1 TMSTANSMYYSLLE
15 WFKTLNL
22 NAPHANAEEL
32 ADGVALAQAL
42 NQFAPESFTD
52 SWLSKIKSSAV
63 GSNWRLR
70 MSNLKKV
77 VEGVYEY
84 YTDVLNYTLQH
95 DFLRPDVQAI
105 AEKCDLTE
113 LERLLQL
120 VLGCAVNCAKKQS
133 YITEIMCLEEELQ
146 ANIMRALQ
154 ELETSTRQSSSSSSS
169 TTGVVGSMSRNSLS
183 GMLDGNA
190 KALQLQLQEERDAM
204 AQKCFETEKKMLL
217 LIDEKTNLQ
226 QELQKVQQEFARLEH
241 NTIGDDGVSLGPIQA
256 GSVRY
261 NELRRQL
268 DLIKEEL
275 LQSEGAREDL
285 KIKAQQQE
293 TDMLHMQQRIDE
305 LMKSTAVLTTLK
317 DEVDVLRESTDK
329 LKVCEAQLETYKK
342 KLEEYNDL
350 KKHVKMLEERS
361 ADYVQQNA
369 QFEEDAKRYANTK
382 GQIELFKKEIQDLHA
397 KLDNESSKNVKLE
410 FDNKN
415 LEGKNLALQR
425 AKDSLLKERDNL
437 RETCDELKCGQLSNN
452 SGGISGNTM
461 SRELQPS
468 AMMDKIQR
476 LEAEN
481 KALREGQGGQTALAV
496 SWKII
501 IHLVLKL
508 IHVSWQQLLDDA
520 NKRCENLREQLKTA
534 NERILSLSHASQSDD
549 PILKENEFSKQIK
562 QLMELNEQK
571 TLQVEESATQIST
584 MHGKITQLES
594 SLATREQEVMAYEVK
609 YRKCVERA
617 KEVIKN
623 IDPRIANVIE
633 ASALEKSVDVIEEET
648 KPKMSG
654 MEEQLMT
661 TAFYRLGINAQRDA
675 VDSKLA
681 LLMSSGQT
689 FLARQRQ
696 SAPRKSLTTMKSK

>member
-1 TMSTANSMYYSLLE
+1 MSAPKNEMYYSLLE

-22 NAPHANAEEL
+22 NAPHADAESL

-52 SWLSKIKSSAV
+52 AWLSKIKASAV

-77 VEGVYEY
+77 TQSVYDY
-84 YTDVLNYTLQH
+84 YSEVLNYSLGDFAKPDLQ
-95 DFLRPDVQAI
+95 RI
-105 AEKCDLTE
+105 AEKCDLGE

-120 VLGCAVNCAKKQS
+120 VLGCAVNCAQKQS

-154 ELETSTRQSSSSSSS
+154 ELEATRQASSPEG
-169 TTGVVGSMSRNSLS
+169 GVVSSLS
-183 GMLDGNA
+183 RSVGILDS
-190 KALQLQLQEERDAM
+190 KVVQEERDAM

-226 QELQKVQQEFARLEH
+226 QELQKVQQEFARLEQH
-241 NTIGDDGVSLGPIQA
+241 STVIGDDGVSLGPVQT

-268 DLIKEEL
+268 DLLKEEL

-285 KIKAQQQE
+285 KLKAQQQD
-293 TDMLHMQQRIDE
+293 TDLLHMQMRIEE
-305 LMKSTAVLTTLK
+305 LMKSSAEVTTLK
-317 DEVDVLRESTDK
+317 DEVDVLRESNDK
-329 LKVCEAQLETYKK
+329 LKICEAQLDTYKK
-342 KLEEYNDL
+342 KLEDYNDL
-350 KKHVKMLEERS
+350 KKQVKILEERS

-382 GQIELFKKEIQDLHA
+382 GQVELFKKEIQDLHA
-397 KLDNESSKNVKLE
+397 KLDAESSKNVKLE

-415 LEGKNLALQR
+415 LEGKNVALQR

-437 RETCDELKCGQLSNN
+437 RETVDELKCGQLSSN
-452 SGGISGNTM
+452 SALTGNTV

-468 AMMDKIQR
+468 ATVEKLQR

-481 KALREGQGGQTALAV
+481 KALREGQGGQTALA
-496 SWKII
+496 
-501 IHLVLKL
+501 
-508 IHVSWQQLLDDA
+508 QLLDDA

-549 PILKENEFSKQIK
+549 PILKESEFGKQIK

-571 TLQVEESATQIST
+571 TLQLEEAVTQST
-584 MHGKITQLES
+584 SLQCKVTQLETNLS
-594 SLATREQEVMAYEVK
+594 AREQEILVYDAK
-609 YRKCVERA
+609 YRKCVEKA
-617 KEVIKN
+617 KEVIKS
-623 IDPRIANVIE
+623 IDPRIASD
-633 ASALEKSVDVIEEET
+633 ASVLEKNADLVEEEP
-648 KPKMSG
+648 KPKMSV

-661 TAFYRLGINAQRDA
+661 SAFYRLGVNAQRDA
-675 VDSKLA
+675 IDSKLA
-681 LLMSSGQT
+681 ILMGSGQT

-696 SAPRKSLTTMKSK
+696 SAPRKSLSAMKSK

>member
-1 TMSTANSMYYSLLE
+1 MSTQNGMYYSLLE

-42 NQFAPESFTD
+42 NQFAPESFTN
-52 SWLSKIKSSAV
+52 SWLSKIKCSAV

-84 YTDVLNYTLQH
+84 YTDVLNYTLQQ
-95 DFLRPDVQAI
+95 DFVKPDVQAI

-133 YITEIMCLEEELQ
+133 YICEIMCLEEELQ

-154 ELETSTRQSSSSSSS
+154 ELESSTRQSAEGG
-169 TTGVVGSMSRNSLS
+169 GVVSSLSRNSLS
-183 GMLDGNA
+183 NMLEGNT
-190 KALQLQLQEERDAM
+190 KAQEERDAM

-226 QELQKVQQEFARLEH
+226 QELQKIQQEFARLEL

-268 DLIKEEL
+268 DLVKEEL

-293 TDMLHMQQRIDE
+293 ADILHMQQRIDE
-305 LMKSTAVLTTLK
+305 LMKTTAELTSLK

-415 LEGKNLALQR
+415 LESKTLTLQR
-425 AKDSLLKERDNL
+425 EKDSLLKERDNL
-437 RETCDELKCGQLSNN
+437 REAFDELKCGQLSTN
-452 SGGISGNTM
+452 SGSLAGNTV

-468 AMMDKIQR
+468 AMVDKIQR

-481 KALREGQGGQTALAV
+481 KALREGQGGQTALA
-496 SWKII
+496 
-501 IHLVLKL
+501 
-508 IHVSWQQLLDDA
+508 QLLDDA
-520 NKRCENLREQLKTA
+520 NKRCEHLREQMKTA
-534 NERILSLSHASQSDD
+534 NERILSLTHASQSDD
-549 PILKENEFSKQIK
+549 PILKENELSKQIK

-571 TLQVEESATQIST
+571 TLQIEESRTQNST
-584 MHGKITQLES
+584 MQCKITQLES
-594 SLATREQEVMAYEVK
+594 SLSAREQELMAYEVK
-609 YRKCVERA
+609 YRKCVEKA
-617 KEVIKN
+617 KEVIKT
-623 IDPRIANVIE
+623 IDPRIASGLE
-633 ASALEKSVDVIEEET
+633 ANILEKSIDVIEEESKT
-648 KPKMSG
+648 KMSN
-654 MEEQLMT
+654 MEEQLM
-661 TAFYRLGINAQRDA
+661 ASAYYRLGVNAHRDA
-675 VDSKLA
+675 VESKLA
-681 LLMSSGQT
+681 LLMGSGQT

>member
-1 TMSTANSMYYSLLE
+1 MYYSLLE

-133 YITEIMCLEEELQ
+133 YITEIMGLEEELQ

-154 ELETSTRQSSSSSSS
+154 ELETSTRQSSASSEGG
-169 TTGVVGSMSRNSLS
+169 GVVSSMSRNSLS

-190 KALQLQLQEERDAM
+190 KALQLQLQEERDAI

-350 KKHVKMLEERS
+350 KKHVKLLEERS

-437 RETCDELKCGQLSNN
+437 REACDELKCGQLSTN
-452 SGGISGNTM
+452 SGSIGGNTM

-481 KALREGQGGQTALAV
+481 KALREGQGGQTALA
-496 SWKII
+496 
-501 IHLVLKL
+501 
-508 IHVSWQQLLDDA
+508 QLLDDA

-594 SLATREQEVMAYEVK
+594 SLATREQEVMAYEIK

-623 IDPRIANVIE
+623 IDPRIANVID
-633 ASALEKSVDVIEEET
+633 ASALEKSVDVIEEEA

>member
-1 TMSTANSMYYSLLE
+1 MSAPKNEMYYSLLE

-22 NAPHANAEEL
+22 NAPHADAESL

-52 SWLSKIKSSAV
+52 AWLSKIKASAV

-77 VEGVYEY
+77 TQSVYDY
-84 YTDVLNYTLQH
+84 YSDVLNYSLSDFSKPDLQS
-95 DFLRPDVQAI
+95 I
-105 AEKCDLTE
+105 AEKCDLGE

-120 VLGCAVNCAKKQS
+120 VLGCAVNCAEKQS

-154 ELETSTRQSSSSSSS
+154 ELEATRQASSAEG
-169 TTGVVGSMSRNSLS
+169 GVVSSLS
-183 GMLDGNA
+183 RSPRTGILDS
-190 KALQLQLQEERDAM
+190 KAVQEDRDAL

-226 QELQKVQQEFARLEH
+226 QELHKLQQEFARLEQH
-241 NTIGDDGVSLGPIQA
+241 STVIGDDGVSLGPVQS

-268 DLIKEEL
+268 DLLKEEL

-285 KIKAQQQE
+285 KLKAQQQD
-293 TDMLHMQQRIDE
+293 TDLLHMQMRIEE
-305 LMKSTAVLTTLK
+305 LMKSSAEVTTLK
-317 DEVDVLRESTDK
+317 DEVDVLRESNDK
-329 LKVCEAQLETYKK
+329 LKICEAQLDTYKK
-342 KLEEYNDL
+342 KLEDYNDL
-350 KKHVKMLEERS
+350 KKQVKILEERS

-382 GQIELFKKEIQDLHA
+382 GQVELFKKEIQDLHA
-397 KLDNESSKNVKLE
+397 KLDAESSKNVKLE

-415 LEGKNLALQR
+415 LDGKNLALQR

-437 RETCDELKCGQLSNN
+437 REAVDELKCGQLS
-452 SGGISGNTM
+452 SNTALTGTTV

-468 AMMDKIQR
+468 ATVEKLQR

-481 KALREGQGGQTALAV
+481 KALREGQGGQTALA
-496 SWKII
+496 
-501 IHLVLKL
+501 
-508 IHVSWQQLLDDA
+508 QLLDDA

-549 PILKENEFSKQIK
+549 PILKESEFGKQIK

-571 TLQVEESATQIST
+571 TLQLEEAVTQST
-584 MHGKITQLES
+584 SLQCKVTQLETNLS
-594 SLATREQEVMAYEVK
+594 AREQEILVYDAK
-609 YRKCVERA
+609 YRKCVEKA
-617 KEVIKN
+617 KEVIKS
-623 IDPRIANVIE
+623 IDPRIASALD
-633 ASALEKSVDVIEEET
+633 ASVLEKSADLVEDEP
-648 KPKMSG
+648 KPKMSV

-661 TAFYRLGINAQRDA
+661 SAFYRLGVNAQRDA
-675 VDSKLA
+675 IDSKLA
-681 LLMSSGQT
+681 ILMGSGQT

-696 SAPRKSLTTMKSK
+696 SAPRKSLSAMKSK

>member
-1 TMSTANSMYYSLLE
+1 MSASKNEMYYSLLE

-22 NAPHANAEEL
+22 NAPHADAESL

-52 SWLSKIKSSAV
+52 AWLSKIKASAV

-77 VEGVYEY
+77 SQSVYDY
-84 YTDVLNYTLQH
+84 YSEVLNYSLSDFSKPDLQ
-95 DFLRPDVQAI
+95 RI
-105 AEKCDLTE
+105 AEKCDLGE

-154 ELETSTRQSSSSSSS
+154 ELESTRQASSPEG
-169 TTGVVGSMSRNSLS
+169 GVVSSLSRSSLS
-183 GMLDGNA
+183 GILDS
-190 KALQLQLQEERDAM
+190 KAVQEERDAM

-226 QELQKVQQEFARLEH
+226 QELQKLQQEFARLEQH
-241 NTIGDDGVSLGPIQA
+241 STVIGDDGVSLGPVQT

-268 DLIKEEL
+268 DLLKEEL
-275 LQSEGAREDL
+275 LQSDGAREDL
-285 KIKAQQQE
+285 KLKAQQQD
-293 TDMLHMQQRIDE
+293 TDILQMQMRIEE
-305 LMKSTAVLTTLK
+305 LMKSSAEVTTLK
-317 DEVDVLRESTDK
+317 DEVDVLRESNDK
-329 LKVCEAQLETYKK
+329 LKICEAQLDTYKK
-342 KLEEYNDL
+342 KLEDYNDL
-350 KKHVKMLEERS
+350 KKQVKILEERS

-382 GQIELFKKEIQDLHA
+382 GQVELFKKEIQDLHA
-397 KLDNESSKNVKLE
+397 KLDGESSKNVKLE

-437 RETCDELKCGQLSNN
+437 RETVDELKCGQLS
-452 SGGISGNTM
+452 SNTALTGTTV

-468 AMMDKIQR
+468 ATVEKLQR

-481 KALREGQGGQTALAV
+481 KALREGQGGQTALA
-496 SWKII
+496 
-501 IHLVLKL
+501 
-508 IHVSWQQLLDDA
+508 QLLDDA

-549 PILKENEFSKQIK
+549 PILKESEFGKQIK

-571 TLQVEESATQIST
+571 TLQLEEAVTQST
-584 MHGKITQLES
+584 SLQCKVTQLETNLS
-594 SLATREQEVMAYEVK
+594 AREQEILAYDAK
-609 YRKCVERA
+609 YRKCVEKA
-617 KEVIKN
+617 KEVIKS
-623 IDPRIANVIE
+623 IDPRIASALD
-633 ASALEKSVDVIEEET
+633 ASVLEKSAELVEEEP
-648 KPKMSG
+648 KPKMSV

-661 TAFYRLGINAQRDA
+661 SAFYRLGVNAQRDA
-675 VDSKLA
+675 IDSKLA
-681 LLMSSGQT
+681 ILMGSGQT

-696 SAPRKSLTTMKSK
+696 SAPRKSLSAMKSK

>member
-1 TMSTANSMYYSLLE
+1 MSAPKNEMYYSLLE

-22 NAPHANAEEL
+22 NAPHADAESL

-52 SWLSKIKSSAV
+52 AWLSKIKASAV

-77 VEGVYEY
+77 TQSVYDY
-84 YTDVLNYTLQH
+84 YSEVLNYSLGDFSKPDLQ
-95 DFLRPDVQAI
+95 RI
-105 AEKCDLTE
+105 AEKCDLGE

-154 ELETSTRQSSSSSSS
+154 ELEATRQASSPEG
-169 TTGVVGSMSRNSLS
+169 GVVSSLS
-183 GMLDGNA
+183 RSCGILDS
-190 KALQLQLQEERDAM
+190 KVVQEERDAM

-226 QELQKVQQEFARLEH
+226 QELQKVQQEFARLEQH
-241 NTIGDDGVSLGPIQA
+241 STVIGDDGVSLGPVQT

-268 DLIKEEL
+268 DLLKEEL

-285 KIKAQQQE
+285 KLKAQQQD
-293 TDMLHMQQRIDE
+293 TDLLHMQMRIEE
-305 LMKSTAVLTTLK
+305 LTKSSAEVTTLK
-317 DEVDVLRESTDK
+317 DEVDVLRESNDK
-329 LKVCEAQLETYKK
+329 LKICEAQLDTYKK
-342 KLEEYNDL
+342 KLEDYNDL
-350 KKHVKMLEERS
+350 KKQVKILEERS

-382 GQIELFKKEIQDLHA
+382 GQVELFKKEIQDLHA
-397 KLDNESSKNVKLE
+397 KLDGESSKNVKLE

-415 LEGKNLALQR
+415 LEGKNVALQR

-437 RETCDELKCGQLSNN
+437 RETVDELKCGQLSSN
-452 SGGISGNTM
+452 SALTGTTV

-468 AMMDKIQR
+468 ATVEKLQR

-481 KALREGQGGQTALAV
+481 KALREGQGGQTALA
-496 SWKII
+496 
-501 IHLVLKL
+501 
-508 IHVSWQQLLDDA
+508 QLLDDA

-549 PILKENEFSKQIK
+549 PILKESEFGKQIK

-571 TLQVEESATQIST
+571 SESRLKSEKKERTTYVIFIFIALQLEEAVTQST
-584 MHGKITQLES
+584 SLQCKVTQLETNLS
-594 SLATREQEVMAYEVK
+594 AREQEILVYDAK
-609 YRKCVERA
+609 YRKCVEKA
-617 KEVIKN
+617 KEVIKS
-623 IDPRIANVIE
+623 IDPRIASALD
-633 ASALEKSVDVIEEET
+633 ASVLEKSADLVEEEP
-648 KPKMSG
+648 KPKMSV

-661 TAFYRLGINAQRDA
+661 SAFYRLGVNAQRDA
-675 VDSKLA
+675 IDSKLA
-681 LLMSSGQT
+681 ILMGSGQT

-696 SAPRKSLTTMKSK
+696 SAPRKSLSAMKSK

>member
-1 TMSTANSMYYSLLE
+1 MYYSLLE

-22 NAPHANAEEL
+22 KAPHANAEEL

-105 AEKCDLTE
+105 AEKCDLKE

-154 ELETSTRQSSSSSSS
+154 ELETSTRQFSEG
-169 TTGVVGSMSRNSLS
+169 GVVSSLSRNSLS
-183 GMLDGNA
+183 GMLDGNS
-190 KALQLQLQEERDAM
+190 KALQLQEERDAM

-268 DLIKEEL
+268 DLVKEEL

-293 TDMLHMQQRIDE
+293 TDMLHMQQRIDD

-437 RETCDELKCGQLSNN
+437 REAFDELKCGQLSTN
-452 SGGISGNTM
+452 SGSITGTTM

-476 LEAEN
+476 LEVEN
-481 KALREGQGGQTALAV
+481 KALREGQGGQTALA
-496 SWKII
+496 
-501 IHLVLKL
+501 
-508 IHVSWQQLLDDA
+508 QLLDDA
-520 NKRCENLREQLKTA
+520 NKRCEHLREQLKTA

-571 TLQVEESATQIST
+571 TLQLEESATQNST
-584 MHGKITQLES
+584 MQCKITQLES
-594 SLATREQEVMAYEVK
+594 NLATREQEVLAYEVK

-623 IDPRIANVIE
+623 IDPRIANVID
-633 ASALEKSVDVIEEET
+633 ASALEKSVDVIEEEA

>member
-1 TMSTANSMYYSLLE
+1 MSAPKNEMYYSLLE

-22 NAPHANAEEL
+22 NAPHSDAESL

-52 SWLSKIKSSAV
+52 SWLSKIKASAV

-77 VEGVYEY
+77 TQSVYDY
-84 YTDVLNYTLQH
+84 YSEVLNYSLSDFAKPDLQ
-95 DFLRPDVQAI
+95 RI
-105 AEKCDLTE
+105 AEKCDLSE

-154 ELETSTRQSSSSSSS
+154 ELESTRTASSPEG
-169 TTGVVGSMSRNSLS
+169 GVVTSLSRSSIS
-183 GMLDGNA
+183 GMLDS
-190 KALQLQLQEERDAM
+190 KAVQEERDAM

-226 QELQKVQQEFARLEH
+226 QELQKLQQEFARLEQH
-241 NTIGDDGVSLGPIQA
+241 STVIGDDGVSLGPVQT

-268 DLIKEEL
+268 DLLKEEL
-275 LQSEGAREDL
+275 IQSEGAREDL
-285 KIKAQQQE
+285 KLKAQQQD
-293 TDMLHMQQRIDE
+293 TDLLHMQMRIDE
-305 LMKSTAVLTTLK
+305 LMKSSAEVTTLK
-317 DEVDVLRESTDK
+317 DELDVLRESNDK
-329 LKVCEAQLETYKK
+329 LKICEAQLDTYKK
-342 KLEEYNDL
+342 KLEDYNDL
-350 KKHVKMLEERS
+350 KKQVKILEERS

-369 QFEEDAKRYANTK
+369 QFEEEAKRYANTK
-382 GQIELFKKEIQDLHA
+382 GQVELFKKEIQDLHA

-437 RETCDELKCGQLSNN
+437 RETVDELKCGQLSSN
-452 SGGISGNTM
+452 SALTGTTV

-468 AMMDKIQR
+468 AAVEKLQR

-481 KALREGQGGQTALAV
+481 KALREGQGGQTALA
-496 SWKII
+496 
-501 IHLVLKL
+501 
-508 IHVSWQQLLDDA
+508 QLLDDA
-520 NKRCENLREQLKTA
+520 NKRCENLRDQLKTA

-549 PILKENEFSKQIK
+549 PILKESEFGKQIK

-571 TLQVEESATQIST
+571 TLQLEESVTQGTSLQC
-584 MHGKITQLES
+584 KVTQLET
-594 SLATREQEVMAYEVK
+594 SLAAREQEILAYDAK
-609 YRKCVERA
+609 YRKCVEKA
-617 KEVIKN
+617 KEVIKS
-623 IDPRIANVIE
+623 IDPRIASALD
-633 ASALEKSVDVIEEET
+633 ASVLEKSAAEVAEEEP
-648 KPKMSG
+648 KPKMSV

-661 TAFYRLGINAQRDA
+661 SAFYRLGVNAQRDA
-675 VDSKLA
+675 IDSKLA
-681 LLMSSGQT
+681 MLMGSGQT

-696 SAPRKSLTTMKSK
+696 SAPRKSLSAMKSK

>member
-1 TMSTANSMYYSLLE
+1 MSTANGMYYSLLE

-133 YITEIMCLEEELQ
+133 YITEIMGLEEELQ

-154 ELETSTRQSSSSSSS
+154 ELETSTRQSSASSEGG
-169 TTGVVGSMSRNSLS
+169 GVVSSMSRNSLS

-190 KALQLQLQEERDAM
+190 KALQLQLQEERDAI

-350 KKHVKMLEERS
+350 KKHVKLLEERS

-437 RETCDELKCGQLSNN
+437 REACDELKCGQLSTN
-452 SGGISGNTM
+452 SGSIGGNTM

-481 KALREGQGGQTALAV
+481 KALREGQGGQTALA
-496 SWKII
+496 
-501 IHLVLKL
+501 
-508 IHVSWQQLLDDA
+508 QLLDDA

-594 SLATREQEVMAYEVK
+594 SLATREQEVMAYEIK

-623 IDPRIANVIE
+623 IDPRIANVID
-633 ASALEKSVDVIEEET
+633 ASALEKSVDVIEEEA

>member
-1 TMSTANSMYYSLLE
+1 MSAPNGMYYSLLE

-42 NQFAPESFTD
+42 HQFAPETFTD
-52 SWLSKIKSSAV
+52 SWLSKIKASA
-63 GSNWRLR
+63 GNWRLR
-70 MSNLKKV
+70 MSNLRKV
-77 VEGVYEY
+77 VDGVYEY
-84 YTDVLNYTLQH
+84 YNDVLNYTLQQ
-95 DFLRPDVQAI
+95 DFVRPDVQAI
-105 AEKCDLTE
+105 AEKCDLNE

-120 VLGCAVNCAKKQS
+120 VLGCAVNCSKKQS
-133 YITEIMCLEEELQ
+133 YICEIMCLEEELQ

-154 ELETSTRQSSSSSSS
+154 ELESSTRQTSEG
-169 TTGVVGSMSRNSLS
+169 GVVSSLSRNSLS

-190 KALQLQLQEERDAM
+190 KTMQLQLQDERDAM

-226 QELQKVQQEFARLEH
+226 QELQKVQQEFAKLEL
-241 NTIGDDGVSLGPIQA
+241 NTIGDDGVSIGPIQV

-268 DLIKEEL
+268 ELIKEEL
-275 LQSEGAREDL
+275 IQSEGTREDL
-285 KIKAQQQE
+285 KIKTQQQE
-293 TDMLHMQQRIDE
+293 ADLLHMQQRIDE
-305 LMKSTAVLTTLK
+305 LMKSTAELTTLK
-317 DEVDVLRESTDK
+317 DEVDVLRESNEK
-329 LKVCEAQLETYKK
+329 LKIYEAQLDTYKK
-342 KLEEYNDL
+342 KLEDYNDL

-397 KLDNESSKNVKLE
+397 KLDVESSKNVKLE

-415 LEGKNLALQR
+415 LESKNVALQR
-425 AKDSLLKERDNL
+425 AKDSLLKERD
-437 RETCDELKCGQLSNN
+437 EAVEAFDELKCGQLSTN
-452 SGGISGNTM
+452 SGSLSGTTV
-461 SRELQPS
+461 SRELQPT
-468 AMMDKIQR
+468 AMMEKIQR

-481 KALREGQGGQTALAV
+481 KALREGQGGQTALA
-496 SWKII
+496 
-501 IHLVLKL
+501 
-508 IHVSWQQLLDDA
+508 QLLDDA

-534 NERILSLSHASQSDD
+534 NERILSLSHASQSDN
-549 PILKENEFSKQIK
+549 PILKESEFSKQLK

-571 TLQVEESATQIST
+571 TLQIEETSEKLST
-584 MHGKITQLES
+584 MQCKVTQLES
-594 SLATREQEVMAYEVK
+594 TLATRDQEVLAYENK
-609 YRKCVERA
+609 YRKCVEKA
-617 KEVIKN
+617 KEVIKS
-623 IDPRIANVIE
+623 IDPRIANVID
-633 ASALEKSVDVIEEET
+633 AGPLEKSFDAVEEESKAKLST
-648 KPKMSG
+648 

-661 TAFYRLGINAQRDA
+661 TAFYRLGVNA

-681 LLMSSGQT
+681 LLMGSGQT

-696 SAPRKSLTTMKSK
+696 SAPRKSLTSMKSK